1 MKIMNKLIVPV
12 TAGVLLLGGCS
23 SDSTDSKDNTLISSK
38 AGNVTVKDVMD
49 KIGKDQIASTSFSIE
64 LNKILADKYKDKVDT
79 KRIDDDIKKEEKQ
92 YGGKDQFESM
102 LKQQGMTLDDYKEQ
116 KRLSAYQKQLL
127 NDKIKVSDKEI
138 KDDTKKASHILIKVK
153 SDSDK
158 EGLSDKKAKAKAEKI
173 QKEVEKNPNKFDELA
188 KKESMDSASAK
199 KGGSL
204 GYVIKG
210 QMVDKF
216 DKALFKLK
224 EGQISDIV
232 KTEYGYHIIKAD
244 KEDDFNKQKSQLKT
258 KIIEQKVQKN
268 PKLLT
273 NAYKDLLKEY
283 NVDYKDSDIKKS
295 VEDTILNPEKLKE
308 QQSGGASSGLSS

>member
-127 NDKIKVSDKEI
+127 NDKVKVSDKEI

-173 QKEVEKNPNKFDELA
+173 QKEVEKNPNKFDDIA

-283 NVDYKDSDIKKS
+283 NVDYKDSS
-295 VEDTILNPEKLKE
+295 
-308 QQSGGASSGLSS
+308 

>member
-127 NDKIKVSDKEI
+127 NDKVKVSDKEI

-173 QKEVEKNPNKFDELA
+173 QKEVEKNPNKFDDIA

-283 NVDYKDSDIKKS
+283 SVDYKDSDIKKS

-308 QQSGGASSGLSS
+308 QQSSSASSGLSS

>member
-79 KRIDDDIKKEEKQ
+79 KRIDDDIKKE
-92 YGGKDQFESM
+92 
-102 LKQQGMTLDDYKEQ
+102 QGMTLDDYKEQ

-127 NDKIKVSDKEI
+127 NDKVKVSDKEI

-173 QKEVEKNPNKFDELA
+173 QKEVEKNPNKFDDIA

-308 QQSGGASSGLSS
+308 QQSSSASSGLSS

>member
-232 KTEYGYHIIKAD
+232 KTEYGYHIIKAN

-268 PKLLT
+268 PKL
-273 NAYKDLLKEY
+273 
-283 NVDYKDSDIKKS
+283 
-295 VEDTILNPEKLKE
+295 
-308 QQSGGASSGLSS
+308 

>member
-127 NDKIKVSDKEI
+127 NDKVKVSDKEI

-173 QKEVEKNPNKFDELA
+173 QKEVEKNPNKFDDIA

-273 NAYKDLLKEY
+273 KAYKDLLKEY

-308 QQSGGASSGLSS
+308 QQSSSASSGLSS

>member
-1 MKIMNKLIVPV
+1 MIKKVY
-12 TAGVLLLGGCS
+12 
-23 SDSTDSKDNTLISSK
+23 
-38 AGNVTVKDVMD
+38 
-49 KIGKDQIASTSFSIE
+49 QIKKQKQF
-64 LNKILADKYKDKVDT
+64 
-79 KRIDDDIKKEEKQ
+79 DDI
-92 YGGKDQFESM
+92 
-102 LKQQGMTLDDYKEQ
+102 
-116 KRLSAYQKQLL
+116 
-127 NDKIKVSDKEI
+127 
-138 KDDTKKASHILIKVK
+138 
-153 SDSDK
+153 
-158 EGLSDKKAKAKAEKI
+158 
-173 QKEVEKNPNKFDELA
+173 A

-308 QQSGGASSGLSS
+308 QQSSSASSGLSS

>member
-232 KTEYGYHIIKAD
+232 KTEYGYHIIKAN

-295 VEDTILNPEKLKE
+295 VENTILNPEKLKE
-308 QQSGGASSGLSS
+308 QQSSGASSGLSS